1 MTHFPKIDVHYHP
14 GYSPYLNAGNWRSDL
29 LRNLDQFQ
37 IVCAV
42 LSHSRTIVSDSRQ
55 GNREVVELCAWDPR
69 LRAYLYLNPYDVPGT
84 LEDLRRYGD
93 NPHVVGVKTRGVFH
107 GLRIDAPEY
116 APLLEEAARRRLT
129 LLYHGYDPS
138 DRGSALKVMEKFPDW
153 KLIWTHANVSS
164 ARDCRSNPRIYFDI
178 ASSSGDRAR
187 FNIEEMVRLVGE
199 DRLLFGSDA
208 PLISPAWG
216 MGKFDSTDL
225 TTPQRKKIYYDN
237 ARKAFPRLKL

>member
-129 LLYHGYDPS
+129 LLYHGYDP
-138 DRGSALKVMEKFPDW
+138 
-153 KLIWTHANVSS
+153 
-164 ARDCRSNPRIYFDI
+164 
-178 ASSSGDRAR
+178 
-187 FNIEEMVRLVGE
+187 
-199 DRLLFGSDA
+199 FGSWVGPEGDGKISRLEA
-208 PLISPAWG
+208 HLDPRQCEQRSGLPLQ
-216 MGKFDSTDL
+216 STHL
-225 TTPQRKKIYYDN
+225 
-237 ARKAFPRLKL
+237 F